1 MSPSRPKT
9 ADASIRREEAA
20 DGALRLVLRG
30 RLDADTTGRLWRRA
44 VALLDEAAP
53 GRAVVDAS
61 GVDYCDGAGIALLLE
76 LRRRQEARGG
86 ELSVEGLA
94 EEFRRSLDRFEGAE
108 LDPDAYRRS
117 ERWHPVER
125 AGRVAQDLAADAR
138 RQVEFV
144 GELLV
149 STADALLHP
158 GSVRWKEVFVLIERV
173 GADALPIVALI
184 GFLMGLI
191 MAFEAAIILKQFG
204 GEVFIARFIG
214 LSLIR
219 ELGPLV
225 TAIVLAGRSGSSFAA
240 ELGTMQVNDEISALR
255 TMGLD
260 PVRVL
265 VVNRVVAAVAIMP
278 PLTVFFDL
286 AGLVGGAFV
295 AFSLGIPLVSYAN
308 QALDSV
314 GLADVIGAVVKALV
328 LGLLVAAAG
337 CLRGL
342 QTERSASGVGR
353 ATTRAVVSGI
363 VLIAVA
369 SGVFAVVY
377 YYLGI

>member
-1 MSPSRPKT
+1 MSRAREQT
-9 ADASIRREEAA
+9 ASASVEAEQGS
-20 DGALRLVLRG
+20 DGAFRLVLSG
-30 RLDADTTGRLWRRA
+30 RLDAHTTAGAWREALRL
-44 VALLDEAAP
+44 LEGAAP

-61 GVDYCDGAGIALLLE
+61 RVDYCDGAGIALLRE
-76 LRRRQEARGG
+76 LRRRQDARGG
-86 ELSVEGLA
+86 ELVIEGLA
-94 EEFRRSLDRFEGAE
+94 EESRSSLERFEDAE
-108 LDPDAYRRS
+108 LDPARYRRTV
-117 ERWHPVER
+117 RHGPVER
-125 AGRVAQDLAADAR
+125 AGRAAVAVLQDGR
-138 RQVEFV
+138 QQVEFV
-144 GELLV
+144 GELMV
-149 STADALLHP
+149 AMGGALARPRRL
-158 GSVRWKEVFVLIERV
+158 RWKDVFALIEQV
-173 GADALPIVALI
+173 GANALPVVGLV
-184 GFLMGLI
+184 GFLMGLV
-191 MAFEAAIILKQFG
+191 MAFEAAIILQQFG
-204 GEVFIARFIG
+204 VEIFVAKFIG

-255 TMGLD
+255 TMGLE

-265 VVNRVVAAVAIMP
+265 VVSRVLAAVAMMP

-286 AGLVGGAFV
+286 AGLLGGAFV
-295 AFSLGIPLVSYAN
+295 AFSLGIPLVTYTN
-308 QALDSV
+308 QALASV
-314 GLADVIGAVVKALV
+314 DLSDVLGALVKALV

-363 VLIAVA
+363 ILIAVA